1 MPSFVSGIAVIGF
14 AIIFISFFFVF
25 RHCRHILS
33 TLTICRILPAAKHR
47 QNAKAPLPAKTAGL
61 QNKERNEHDGESV
74 LCIEE
79 IFLSSSLVYSIPD
92 FQKTANFCRIFSRSA
107 DDGNRHSMQHP
118 AAGTIF
124 VSWPSESGIPPATF
138 RTISSLYR
146 YRRAKPPAR
155 HCTSFRLDR
164 PALSRPPY
172 LLYRANL
179 RLPFANNLS
188 SQAPSAPATTFQ
200 EPQTNKQKNLQKQL
214 QKYPQQNLKITSKKN
229 LQKSRLPP
237 VRENHSF
244 SPQKQNKK
252 KKAIKRESKKKY
264 EKKPEKRSPA
274 QR

>member
-14 AIIFISFFFVF
+14 AIIFISFLFAF

-33 TLTICRILPAAKHR
+33 TFTICRILPAAKHR

-79 IFLSSSLVYSIPD
+79 DFSSSALVYSIPD

-124 VSWPSESGIPPATF
+124 VSWYPEFCIPPAVF
-138 RTISSLYR
+138 RTVISL

-164 PALSRPPY
+164 PAFSRPPY
-172 LLYRANL
+172 FLYRANL

-188 SQAPSAPATTFQ
+188 SQAPSAPTTTFQ
-200 EPQTNKQKNLQKQL
+200 EPQTNKQKNLQKNHQ
-214 QKYPQQNLKITSKKN
+214 KN
-229 LQKSRLPP
+229 LL
-237 VRENHSF
+237 
-244 SPQKQNKK
+244 SPQKKVSSTK
-252 KKAIKRESKKKY
+252 
-264 EKKPEKRSPA
+264 KRSQPRLA
-274 QR
+274 GLARLLKISKS

>member
-92 FQKTANFCRIFSRSA
+92 FQASANFCRIFWLAA
-107 DDGNRHSMQHP
+107 DDDNRHSMQYP

-124 VSWPSESGIPPATF
+124 FSWYPEFCIPPAAFCRPQPLYTSK
-138 RTISSLYR
+138 RSLT
-146 YRRAKPPAR
+146 PAIVL
-155 HCTSFRLDR
+155 LDR
-164 PALSRPPY
+164 PVLSRPPY
-172 LLYRANL
+172 LIYRANL
-179 RLPFANNLS
+179 RLPFANNPS
-188 SQAPSAPATTFQ
+188 FQAPSALVTMFQ
-200 EPQTNKQKNLQKQL
+200 ELQTNEQKNLQK
-214 QKYPQQNLKITSKKN
+214 N
-229 LQKSRLPP
+229 
-237 VRENHSF
+237 
-244 SPQKQNKK
+244 PQKNHPRKRKSCLFVSETKK
-252 KKAIKRESKKKY
+252 KPAPLMRGWTGFSKDLKKF
-264 EKKPEKRSPA
+264 KK
-274 QR
+274 

>member
-1 MPSFVSGIAVIGF
+1 MYLVLLLLFLPLFLSP
-14 AIIFISFFFVF
+14 FFVF

-79 IFLSSSLVYSIPD
+79 DFSSSALVYSIPD
-92 FQKTANFCRIFSRSA
+92 FQKTANFCRIFSLAA
-107 DDGNRHSMQHP
+107 DDDNRHSMQHP

-124 VSWPSESGIPPATF
+124 VSWYPEFCIPPAVF
-138 RTISSLYR
+138 RTVISL

-164 PALSRPPY
+164 PAFSRPPY

-200 EPQTNKQKNLQKQL
+200 EPQTNKQKNLQKNHQ
-214 QKYPQQNLKITSKKN
+214 KN
-229 LQKSRLPP
+229 LL
-237 VRENHSF
+237 
-244 SPQKQNKK
+244 SPQKKVSSTK
-252 KKAIKRESKKKY
+252 
-264 EKKPEKRSPA
+264 KRSQPRLA
-274 QR
+274 GLTRLLKRFQKVKNNRVSAKNGWRRYWVD

>member
-1 MPSFVSGIAVIGF
+1 M
-14 AIIFISFFFVF
+14 
-25 RHCRHILS
+25 
-33 TLTICRILPAAKHR
+33 PAAKHR

-92 FQKTANFCRIFSRSA
+92 FPVGANFCRIFWLAA
-107 DDGNRHSMQHP
+107 DDDNRHSMQHP

-124 VSWPSESGIPPATF
+124 FSWYPEFCIPPAVF
-138 RTISSLYR
+138 RTVISL
-146 YRRAKPPAR
+146 YRRAKPPTR

-164 PALSRPPY
+164 PALSRSPY
-172 LLYRANL
+172 LLYMANL

-188 SQAPSAPATTFQ
+188 SQAPSAPVTTFH

-264 EKKPEKRSPA
+264 EKKARKKKPSPA
-274 QR
+274 LAGLGRLFKRFKNI